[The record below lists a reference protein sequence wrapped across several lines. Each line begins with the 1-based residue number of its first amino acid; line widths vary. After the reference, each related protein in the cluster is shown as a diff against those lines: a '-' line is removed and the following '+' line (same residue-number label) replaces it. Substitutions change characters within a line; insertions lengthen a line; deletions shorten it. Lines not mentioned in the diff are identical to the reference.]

1 MKYRATAHIL
11 NCFPYKKTSCSKYQL
26 TNYRHRKG
34 DSKQIQ
40 LTGSL
45 VFDEEKLEALLES
58 VFIHIEFYLH
68 PMRKI
73 ERQRDRHA

>member
-1 MKYRATAHIL
+1 MEWNTGEIDTDRV
-11 NCFPYKKTSCSKYQL
+11 
-26 TNYRHRKG
+26 
-34 DSKQIQ
+34 IQ

-68 PMRKI
+68 PKKN
-73 ERQRDRHA
+73 